1 VAAILGNNYNHW
13 TYFGG
18 TTGGR
23 IRGANDGYLV
33 LESNPNGTGDKNL
46 YLNFQSTSNILMALG
61 GGNVGIGAAPSSE
74 NKLEVAGRLKING
87 DIYGSDIL
95 TFQNDARFTVSQ
107 TTIPNLIPSSFSMP
121 QYGLAAPGTTG
132 SADLWMSGHNGIKL
146 FTDGNAIPRFAI
158 AKDGKVSIGTID
170 ADATPNVLLTVKGTI
185 HAKEVLIDLNAPLAD
200 FVFSP
205 DYTLMPLN
213 KVEAFVKTNKHLPEI
228 PSAAEVKE
236 KGLNMGEMQNKLL
249 QKIEELTLYV
259 IEQQKELQ
267 MQRAE
272 IDELKRK

>member
-1 VAAILGNNYNHW
+1 
-13 TYFGG
+13 
-18 TTGGR
+18 
-23 IRGANDGYLV
+23 
-33 LESNPNGTGDKNL
+33 
-46 YLNFQSTSNILMALG
+46 
-61 GGNVGIGAAPSSE
+61 
-74 NKLEVAGRLKING
+74 
-87 DIYGSDIL
+87 
-95 TFQNDARFTVSQ
+95 
-107 TTIPNLIPSSFSMP
+107 
-121 QYGLAAPGTTG
+121 
-132 SADLWMSGHNGIKL
+132 MSGHNGIKL